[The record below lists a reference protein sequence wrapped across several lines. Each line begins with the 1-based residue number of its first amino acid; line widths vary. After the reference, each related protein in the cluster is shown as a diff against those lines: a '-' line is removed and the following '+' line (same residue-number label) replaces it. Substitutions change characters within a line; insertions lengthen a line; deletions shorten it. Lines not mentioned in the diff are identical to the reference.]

1 VALLTRVLKRVII
14 GSPVSSERAGHTLLA
29 KRLALP
35 IFASDAL
42 SSVAYATQEILLVL
56 TVGGTAFLYLTP
68 WVALGVVVLMATV
81 VASYRQLVRAYPT
94 GGGDY
99 EVASKNIGRAAG
111 VTVASALL
119 VDYVMTVAVSVSSGV
134 DNIISAAPSL
144 HSYRV
149 WMAVGFVVLLTAVNL
164 RGLREAGLTFAAPT
178 YLFASGVFVMIAT
191 GIVRILVGDAPVSES
206 AQYQIEPHPGY
217 SSLGLLAL
225 MFFALR
231 AFSSGCTALT
241 GVEAIANGVP
251 AFKPPKA
258 RNAQITLL
266 AMGTIAV
273 SMFAGLTALA
283 LVAKVH
289 ITDPTSN
296 SCQFV
301 GVANCEH
308 QPQRT
313 VIAQVAGSVFGGP
326 HSVGFFYVQ
335 ATTALILVLA
345 ANTAFNGFP
354 LLGAILARDK
364 NLPGQLNNRGD
375 RLSYSN
381 GIIMLAVVAA
391 LLITIYKADV
401 TRLIQLYIIGV
412 FTSFTLGQTGMVRH
426 WNRTLRTERDSDERR
441 RIVRSR
447 AINAFGA
454 SLSGVVL
461 IIVIVTKFT
470 KGAYLVLIAMPILY
484 LVMQAIHRHYHRV
497 ADELASDDDTG
508 LRLPA
513 RNHVVVLVSKV
524 HKPTLRALAFAKATR
539 PDTLTALTVNV
550 DKDDTRTLMAD
561 WEKHNLPVPLTVL
574 ESPYREV
581 TRPIIGYIRS
591 LRENRPRDIVSVF
604 IPEYVVGR
612 WWEQLLHNQT
622 ALRLKGRLLF
632 QPGVMVTSVPWQ
644 LDSSSAARERM
655 LSRPDGPAAPARHKV
670 RTGGGGGK
678 GGGGAG
684 RAEPDA
690 TDTTPD
696 ADPGAAPAKPAGPR
710 AGKASGTA
718 AGTGSRA
725 RQSPRRG

>member
-14 GSPVSSERAGHTLLA
+14 GSPMSSEQAGHTLLA

-56 TVGGTAFLYLTP
+56 TVGGTAFLYLAP
-68 WVALGVVVLMATV
+68 WVAAAVVVLMAAV

-99 EVASKNIGRAAG
+99 EVATKNIGRPAG
-111 VTVASALL
+111 VIVASALL

-144 HSYRV
+144 HHARV
-149 WMAVGFVVLLTAVNL
+149 WMAVAFVVVLAAVNL
-164 RGLREAGLTFAAPT
+164 RGVREAGLAFAAPT
-178 YLFASGVFVMIAT
+178 YLFATGVFIMITT
-191 GIVRILVGDAPVSES
+191 GLIRLAVGHRPVSES
-206 AQYQIEPHPGY
+206 AQFSIAPHHGY
-217 SSLGLLAL
+217 GSLG
-225 MFFALR
+225 FFALVFFTLR

-258 RNAQITLL
+258 RNAQLTLV
-266 AMGTIAV
+266 AMGGIAV
-273 SMFAGLTALA
+273 TMFVGITALA
-283 LVAKVH
+283 LIAKVR

-296 SCQFV
+296 SCDFLNAPV
-301 GVANCEH
+301 DCGH

-326 HSVGFFYVQ
+326 HSVGFFYIQ
-335 ATTALILVLA
+335 ASTALILVLA

-381 GIIMLAVVAA
+381 GIVMLAVVAA
-391 LLITIYKADV
+391 ALIAIYKADV

-412 FTSFTLGQTGMVRH
+412 FTSFTLGQSGMVRH
-426 WNRTLRTERDSDERR
+426 WNRMLRTERDQAERR
-441 RIVRSR
+441 RIMRSR

-454 SLSGVVL
+454 SLAGVVL
-461 IIVIVTKFT
+461 VIVIITKFT
-470 KGAYLVLIAMPILY
+470 KGAYLVLIAMPLLY
-484 LVMQAIHRHYHRV
+484 ALMRAINRHYTRV
-497 ADELASDDDTG
+497 SEELVSDDTG
-508 LRLPA
+508 LQLPA

-550 DKDDTRTLMAD
+550 DKDQTRALMAD
-561 WEKHNLPVPLTVL
+561 WERHDLPVPLTVL

-581 TRPIIGYIRS
+581 TRPIIGYIKS
-591 LRENRPRDIVSVF
+591 LREDRPRDVVSVF

-612 WWEQLLHNQT
+612 WWEQLLHNQS

-644 LDSSSAARERM
+644 LSSSESAGQRVMA
-655 LSRPDGPAAPARHKV
+655 RPDGPAAPARV
-670 RTGGGGGK
+670 RS
-678 GGGGAG
+678 GGADGG
-684 RAEPDA
+684 RRGADA
-690 TDTTPD
+690 
-696 ADPGAAPAKPAGPR
+696 AAAPAAEAQRPDEPANLPAGR
-710 AGKASGTA
+710 D
-718 AGTGSRA
+718 
-725 RQSPRRG
+725 

>member
-1 VALLTRVLKRVII
+1 MRILPLVALLPRVLKRVII
-14 GSPVSSERAGHTLLA
+14 GSPMSSEAAGHTLLA

-56 TVGGTAFLYLTP
+56 TVGGTAFLYLAP
-68 WVALGVVVLMATV
+68 WIAVAVVVLMATV

-111 VTVASALL
+111 VVVASALL

-134 DNIISAAPSL
+134 DNIISALPSL
-144 HSYRV
+144 HHWRV
-149 WMAVGFVVLLTAVNL
+149 GMAVGFVILLAAVNL
-164 RGLREAGLTFAAPT
+164 RGLREAGLAFAAPT
-178 YLFASGVFVMIAT
+178 YLFAGGVFIMIAT
-191 GIVRILVGDAPVSES
+191 GLFRTIVGDAPVSES
-206 AQYQIEPHPGY
+206 AHYHVVAQPGY
-217 SSLGLLAL
+217 GSLSFLAL

-258 RNAQITLL
+258 RNAQVTLL
-266 AMGTIAV
+266 LMGTIAV
-273 SMFAGLTALA
+273 TMFVGITMLA
-283 LVAKVH
+283 LLSKVH
-289 ITDPTSN
+289 ITDPTSTT
-296 SCQFV
+296 CDF
-301 GVANCEH
+301 ANPPPGCGH
-308 QPQRT
+308 TPQRT
-313 VIAQVAGSVFGGP
+313 VIAQVAASIFGGP
-326 HSVGFFYVQ
+326 HSVGFFYIQ

-381 GIIMLAVVAA
+381 GIIALAIVAA
-391 LLITIYKADV
+391 ALITIYKADV

-412 FTSFTLGQTGMVRH
+412 FTSFTLGQSGMVRH
-426 WNRTLRTERDSDERR
+426 WNRNLRSETDQAERR
-441 RIVRSR
+441 LMMRSR
-447 AINAFGA
+447 LINGFGA

-461 IIVIVTKFT
+461 VIVIVTKFT

-484 LVMQAIHRHYHRV
+484 AVMRAINKHYQRV
-497 ADELASDDDTG
+497 ADELVSDDDAG
-508 LRLPA
+508 LQLPA

-550 DKDDTRTLMAD
+550 DKEDTRALMAE
-561 WEKHNLPVPLTVL
+561 WERHDLPVPLTVL

-591 LRENRPRDIVSVF
+591 VREDRPRDIVSVF
-604 IPEYVVGR
+604 IPEYVVGH
-612 WWEQLLHNQT
+612 WWEQLLHNQS

-632 QPGVMVTSVPWQ
+632 QQGVMVTSVPWQ
-644 LDSSSAARERM
+644 LDSSSAAEQRA
-655 LSRPDGPAAPARHKV
+655 LSRPDGPAAVSRHKV
-670 RTGGGGGK
+670 
-678 GGGGAG
+678 GAG
-684 RAEPDA
+684 
-690 TDTTPD
+690 
-696 ADPGAAPAKPAGPR
+696 PGS
-710 AGKASGTA
+710 SG
-718 AGTGSRA
+718 
-725 RQSPRRG
+725 